1 MKKLRFIKNTSI
13 ISILLFS
20 FSVYA
25 EDGQKV
31 CHISNTNNLQFEDFD
46 VSLISGCTKGD
57 ILSIYGG
64 GNRFRSE
71 YVLATAARIC
81 ELDSIKLTISQP
93 GVSVVICRFSGN
105 VLKIQKINWST
116 IKVISNTIGYGGV
129 SL

>member
-64 GNRFRSE
+64 GNR
-71 YVLATAARIC
+71 
-81 ELDSIKLTISQP
+81 LDL
-93 GVSVVICRFSGN
+93 
-105 VLKIQKINWST
+105 
-116 IKVISNTIGYGGV
+116 NTY
-129 SL
+129 